1 MAAPVGRDT
10 LPEHWAYGVCEDGR
24 VFFINDETRATTWL
38 HPSSGEPVN
47 SGHMIRSDL
56 PRGWEEGFTDQG
68 ASFYINHNQRTTA
81 FRHPVSGQISPE
93 NMDFILQ
100 EQPQDA
106 RIMSKPAGEQLS
118 STTVSEASTT
128 ITSSNVDTTSAS
140 KGSRSSGKVHSFG
153 KREQAI
159 KRNPNVPVVVRGW
172 LYKQDSSGMRLW
184 KRKWFVL
191 ADFCLFYYKDSREEL
206 VLGSIPLPS
215 YVISPV
221 GPEDHISRKY
231 AFKAE
236 HTGMR
241 TYYFSAD
248 TQEDMNTWLRAMNQA
263 ALMQNHSDAFIR
275 PSDKLEKLSILPRQA
290 VPQTNHVN
298 HHKTKASESD
308 TTQPIIHEVL
318 LEPIYREAEERC
330 SFHKD
335 SPVTPVLEN
344 PIGSTGLEMD
354 THTSLPLNLT
364 PTAIF
369 QQDPVSAS
377 APVSRVPSRAPSRAA
392 STLPSSICTRNGLVQ
407 TPSPI
412 LEPNGI
418 AAGTYQRAPSVPPAD
433 THQQVQRRST
443 LEQVEQWVKV
453 QKAEQKGPP
462 SRENTLPRRT
472 PPTQHRFTS
481 VDAYQTLPK
490 TPRQSPTPARL
501 GEYKY
506 AQDRLSHFRLTP
518 EQGVPGSNT
527 VWQLYE
533 WQQRHQFRHGSPT
546 APLYTP
552 APDYPFGPRP
562 PSTVPPSSSLPRPS
576 GPPRC
581 VSVPPSSEDI
591 PPPGP
596 PPGTSRTLSPT
607 RRPHTPA
614 ERVTVRPVGD
624 RSVLDIP
631 FTVSPRRTKSQ
642 LFKASTIE
650 RRSMTP
656 SGYITHTVSA
666 PSLHGKTPEELT
678 LLLIQLRRHQATM
691 ASARQHT
698 LTQLQQ
704 LNGPTEPFHHNH
716 LLATT
721 TTSSSPLLS
730 SGPSPVSQLGHV
742 GLAAILG
749 PCNTKTDDTYMQ
761 LKKDLEYLDLKI
773 RALEPLILAV
783 HSLLLHCT
791 AGPLRPLMN
800 VAGSQ
805 TLKES
810 GKPVKV
816 AESDVDVKLSRLCEQ
831 DKILKD
837 LEARIS
843 SLKDDKDKLESVL
856 DVSHQQME
864 QFQEQPAHAHKI
876 AYQQRLLQEDLVT
889 IRAQIS
895 RLSTEMA
902 QAWEE
907 YSRLERS
914 VEQLRTVLQTHM
926 NHSAIPQQEK
936 AEMKRELWRI
946 EDVMAGL
953 SASKA
958 NYKIT
963 IDSVQNPERKL
974 VPSVSD
980 PAVPSHCTEVQ
991 PPPRSSIPR
1000 ILSHTLPH
1008 STVPKWSQA
1017 EDSAPPRPPLPRL
1030 YDYEETPPV
1039 VPPLPKE
1046 ASVIRHTSV
1055 RGLKRQSDERKRD
1068 RESGQYVING
1078 DSKAD
1083 LRSYLSEPELPGMSH
1098 QNTGSDVD
1106 YQYFPGKGLSAS
1118 SSLNQSNNISSYV
1131 TLRRGPGRAA
1141 ARERP
1146 KSALERLSSP
1156 TEASQLPSSQ
1166 PRGRMTAEEQLER
1179 MKRHQRSLVRERKRN
1194 LSQGDRSC
1202 TGLSTVTT
1210 QHSSSRMTSTSSD
1223 APATRFALDNK
1234 EFPASEPPLGCVLPN
1249 LVFDWREERLGAE
1262 GQSDE
1267 GWNQVR
1273 ERGRIQSDEWVTLT
1287 ATHVREV
1294 DVEPLDYDLDIS
1306 RECKSVYRNMQL
1318 SKPQKVPIPERYI
1331 ESDPDEPVSPEEL
1344 VERSRRAERIKNL
1357 LARSSVQNMQ
1367 PSAPLDFSELDSALK
1382 QQERIMTVSHT
1393 LASEA
1398 SRKSKLVAGPEWL
1411 ESR

>member
-1 MAAPVGRDT
+1 MAAPLGRDT
-10 LPEHWAYGVCEDGR
+10 LPEHWSYGVCRDGR
-24 VFFINDETRATTWL
+24 VFFINDETRTTTWL
-38 HPSSGEPVN
+38 HPRSGEPVN

-56 PRGWEEGFTDQG
+56 PRGWEEGFTDEG
-68 ASFYINHNQRTTA
+68 ASFFINHNQRTTT
-81 FRHPVSGQISPE
+81 FRHPVTGQISPE
-93 NMDFILQ
+93 NLDFILQ
-100 EQPQDA
+100 EQPQGA
-106 RIMSKPAGEQLS
+106 RMMSKQAGEQLS
-118 STTVSEASTT
+118 STTVSEASTAIT
-128 ITSSNVDTTSAS
+128 TSSTVDTTSAS

-191 ADFCLFYYKDSREEL
+191 ADFCLFYYKDSREES

-231 AFKAE
+231 AFKASHTGMRSYIYKQSSVIGSQAE

-263 ALMQNHSDAFIR
+263 TLMQNHTDTLIR
-275 PSDKLEKLSILPRQA
+275 PSDKLEKLNILQQHA

-298 HHKTKASESD
+298 HKSKIPDSE
-308 TTQPIIHEVL
+308 TTRPIVHEVL
-318 LEPIYREAEERC
+318 LEPIHRDADERC
-330 SFHKD
+330 SFHKE
-335 SPVTPVLEN
+335 SPISTMLEH
-344 PIGSTGLEMD
+344 PIGSTALEMD
-354 THTSLPLNLT
+354 THMSLPSNPAPSALS
-364 PTAIF
+364 
-369 QQDPVSAS
+369 QSDHVSAS

-392 STLPSSICTRNGLVQ
+392 STLPSSVCTRNGLVS

-418 AAGTYQRAPSVPPAD
+418 AAGTYQRAPAPPPAD
-433 THQQVQRRST
+433 THKQVQRRSA
-443 LEQVEQWVKV
+443 LEQVEQWVQV
-453 QKAEQKGPP
+453 QKAEHKG
-462 SRENTLPRRT
+462 ENTLPRRT
-472 PPTQHRFTS
+472 PPTQHKFTS
-481 VDAYQTLPK
+481 TDAYQTLPR
-490 TPRQSPTPARL
+490 TPRQSPPPGRL
-501 GEYKY
+501 SEYKY

-518 EQGVPGSNT
+518 EQGGAGSNT

-552 APDYPFGPRP
+552 APEYPFGPRP
-562 PSTVPPSSSLPRPS
+562 PSTVPPSSAAPRS
-576 GPPRC
+576 EAPRC
-581 VSVPPSSEDI
+581 VSVPPSSADI

-624 RSVLDIP
+624 RSVMDLP
-631 FTVSPRRTKSQ
+631 FSVSPRRTKSQ
-642 LFKASTIE
+642 LLKAATIE
-650 RRSMTP
+650 RRSMPP

-678 LLLIQLRRHQATM
+678 LFLIQLRRHQAKM

-698 LTQLQQ
+698 LAQLQR
-704 LNGPTEPFHHNH
+704 LNGPKEPYHHNH
-716 LLATT
+716 LLTT
-721 TTSSSPLLS
+721 TDTSNSSLLS
-730 SGPSPVSQLGHV
+730 SVPSPVSHLGHV
-742 GLAAILG
+742 GLSTPLG
-749 PCNTKTDDTYMQ
+749 SFNTQADDTYMQ
-761 LKKDLEYLDLKI
+761 LKKDLEYLDLK
-773 RALEPLILAV
+773 
-783 HSLLLHCT
+783 
-791 AGPLRPLMN
+791 

-805 TLKES
+805 TLKDS

-843 SLKDDKDKLESVL
+843 SLKEDKDKLESVL
-856 DVSHQQME
+856 DLSHQQME
-864 QFQEQPAHAHKI
+864 QYQEQPAHANKI

-902 QAWEE
+902 HAWDE

-914 VEQLRTVLQTHM
+914 VEQLRTALQAHM
-926 NHSAIPQQEK
+926 NHGATPQK
-936 AEMKRELWRI
+936 GEMKRELWRI

-980 PAVPSHCTEVQ
+980 PAVPSHSPEVQ
-991 PPPRSSIPR
+991 PPPRSSIPS
-1000 ILSHTLPH
+1000 ILSNTLPH
-1008 STVPKWSQA
+1008 STVPKWA
-1017 EDSAPPRPPLPRL
+1017 EDTAPPRPPLPRL

-1068 RESGQYVING
+1068 RESGQYVVNG
-1078 DSKAD
+1078 DCKTD
-1083 LRSYLSEPELPGMSH
+1083 LRSYLSEPELPGISH
-1098 QNTGSDVD
+1098 HSAVE
-1106 YQYFPGKGLSAS
+1106 YQYFQSKGLLGS
-1118 SSLNQSNNISSYV
+1118 SSRQNQSTSISSYV
-1131 TLRRGPGRAA
+1131 TLRRGPGSSAPRP
-1141 ARERP
+1141 ERP
-1146 KSALERLSSP
+1146 KSAFERLSSP
-1156 TEASQLPSSQ
+1156 TEAPQLPSSQ

-1179 MKRHQRSLVRERKRN
+1179 MKRHQKALVRERKRN
-1194 LSQGDRSC
+1194 LSQGERSS
-1202 TGLSTVTT
+1202 TGHSTSTVTT
-1210 QHSSSRMTSTSSD
+1210 QRSSSSSRLPSNTSDPPTS
-1223 APATRFALDNK
+1223 
-1234 EFPASEPPLGCVLPN
+1234 
-1249 LVFDWREERLGAE
+1249 VFDWQEERPGAE

-1267 GWNQVR
+1267 GRSQVK
-1273 ERGRIQSDEWVTLT
+1273 ERGRIQSDEWVTVT
-1287 ATHVREV
+1287 ATRIQEV
-1294 DVEPLDYDLDIS
+1294 DVEPFDYDLDIS
-1306 RECKSVYRNMQL
+1306 REL
-1318 SKPQKVPIPERYI
+1318 SKPQKVPIPERYV
-1331 ESDPDEPVSPEEL
+1331 ESDSEEPLSPEEL
-1344 VERSRRAERIKNL
+1344 EERSRRAERIKNL
-1357 LARSSVQNMQ
+1357 LAKSSVQNIQ
-1367 PSAPLDFSELDSALK
+1367 PSAPLDFSELDSALQ
-1382 QQERIMTVSHT
+1382 QQERIMNVSQA

-1398 SRKSKLVAGPEWL
+1398 SRKSKLVAGTESL
-1411 ESR
+1411 ESC

>member
-1 MAAPVGRDT
+1 M
-10 LPEHWAYGVCEDGR
+10 
-24 VFFINDETRATTWL
+24 
-38 HPSSGEPVN
+38 
-47 SGHMIRSDL
+47 
-56 PRGWEEGFTDQG
+56 
-68 ASFYINHNQRTTA
+68 
-81 FRHPVSGQISPE
+81 
-93 NMDFILQ
+93 
-100 EQPQDA
+100 
-106 RIMSKPAGEQLS
+106 MSKPAGEQLS
-118 STTVSEASTT
+118 STTISEASTA
-128 ITSSNVDTTSAS
+128 ITSSTVDTTSAS

-191 ADFCLFYYKDSREEL
+191 ADFCLFYYKDSREES

-221 GPEDHISRKY
+221 GLEDHISRKY
-231 AFKAE
+231 AFKASHTGMRSYIYKQSSVIGSQAE

-263 ALMQNHSDAFIR
+263 ALMQNHADALIR
-275 PSDKLEKLSILPRQA
+275 PSDKLEKLSMLQQQA
-290 VPQTNHVN
+290 VPQTNNVN
-298 HHKTKASESD
+298 HHRTKTSD
-308 TTQPIIHEVL
+308 SDATRPIIHEVL
-318 LEPIYREAEERC
+318 LEPIRREAEERC

-335 SPVTPVLEN
+335 SPAITMLEH
-344 PIGSTGLEMD
+344 PIGGGGLEMD
-354 THTSLPLNLT
+354 THTSLPSNPT
-364 PTAIF
+364 PSALP
-369 QQDPVSAS
+369 QSEHVSAS

-392 STLPSSICTRNGLVQ
+392 STLPSSVCTRNGLVS

-418 AAGTYQRAPSVPPAD
+418 AAGTYQRAPAD
-433 THQQVQRRST
+433 THKQVQRRSA
-443 LEQVEQWVKV
+443 LDQVEQWVQV
-453 QKAEQKGPP
+453 QKAEYKGPP

-472 PPTQHRFTS
+472 PPTQHKFTS

-490 TPRQSPTPARL
+490 TPRQSPPPGRI

-518 EQGVPGSNT
+518 EQGGPGSNT

-552 APDYPFGPRP
+552 APEYPFGPRP
-562 PSTVPPSSSLPRPS
+562 PSTVPPSSSAPRS
-576 GPPRC
+576 EGPPRC
-581 VSVPPSSEDI
+581 VSVPPSSADI

-596 PPGTSRTLSPT
+596 PPGSSRTLSPT

-624 RSVLDIP
+624 RSVVDIP

-642 LFKASTIE
+642 LFKAATIE
-650 RRSMTP
+650 RRSMPP

-666 PSLHGKTPEELT
+666 PSLHGKT
-678 LLLIQLRRHQATM
+678 A
-691 ASARQHT
+691 
-698 LTQLQQ
+698 
-704 LNGPTEPFHHNH
+704 
-716 LLATT
+716 
-721 TTSSSPLLS
+721 
-730 SGPSPVSQLGHV
+730 
-742 GLAAILG
+742 
-749 PCNTKTDDTYMQ
+749 DDTYMQ
-761 LKKDLEYLDLKI
+761 LKKDLEYLDLK
-773 RALEPLILAV
+773 
-783 HSLLLHCT
+783 
-791 AGPLRPLMN
+791 

-843 SLKDDKDKLESVL
+843 SLKEDKDKLESVL

-876 AYQQRLLQEDLVT
+876 AYQQRLLQEDLVA

-907 YSRLERS
+907 YSKLERS
-914 VEQLRTVLQTHM
+914 VEQLRMALHTHM
-926 NHSAIPQQEK
+926 SHSSTPLQEK
-936 AEMKRELWRI
+936 SEMKRELWRI

-953 SASKA
+953 SSSKA

-980 PAVPSHCTEVQ
+980 PAVPSHSTEVQ
-991 PPPRSSIPR
+991 PPPRSSIPT

-1008 STVPKWSQA
+1008 SSVPKWA

-1068 RESGQYVING
+1068 RESGQYVVNG
-1078 DSKAD
+1078 DCKAD

-1098 QNTGSDVD
+1098 HNTGSEVD
-1106 YQYFPGKGLSAS
+1106 YQYFPGKGTS
-1118 SSLNQSNNISSYV
+1118 SHLNQSTSISSYV
-1131 TLRRGPGRAA
+1131 TLRRGPGSSAS
-1141 ARERP
+1141 RERP

-1156 TEASQLPSSQ
+1156 TEALQLPSSQ
-1166 PRGRMTAEEQLER
+1166 ARGRMTAEEQLER
-1179 MKRHQRSLVRERKRN
+1179 MKRHQKALVRERKRN
-1194 LSQGDRSC
+1194 LSQGERSC
-1202 TGLSTVTT
+1202 TGLSTSTVTS
-1210 QHSSSRMTSTSSD
+1210 QRSSSSSRLPSSTSD
-1223 APATRFALDNK
+1223 P
-1234 EFPASEPPLGCVLPN
+1234 PAS
-1249 LVFDWREERLGAE
+1249 VFDWQEERLGAE

-1267 GWNQVR
+1267 GRSQVK
-1273 ERGRIQSDEWVTLT
+1273 ERGRIHSDEWVKVT
-1287 ATHVREV
+1287 ATAAHIREV

-1306 RECKSVYRNMQL
+1306 REL
-1318 SKPQKVPIPERYI
+1318 SKPRKVPIPERYV
-1331 ESDPDEPVSPEEL
+1331 ESDPDEPASPEEL
-1344 VERSRRAERIKNL
+1344 KERSRRAERIKNL
-1357 LARSSVQNMQ
+1357 LAKSSVQNIQ
-1367 PSAPLDFSELDSALK
+1367 PSAPLDFSELDSALQ
-1382 QQERIMTVSHT
+1382 QQERIMNVSQT
-1393 LASEA
+1393 LAAEA
-1398 SRKSKLVAGPEWL
+1398 SRKSKLVAAKAAAEH
-1411 ESR
+1411 

>member
-1 MAAPVGRDT
+1 MAAPLGRDT
-10 LPEHWAYGVCEDGR
+10 LPEHWSYGVCGDGR
-24 VFFINDETRATTWL
+24 VFFISDELQTTTWL
-38 HPSSGEPVN
+38 HPRSGEPVN

-56 PRGWEEGFTDQG
+56 PRGWEEGFTDEG
-68 ASFYINHNQRTTA
+68 GSYFINHNQRTTA

-100 EQPQDA
+100 EQPQGA
-106 RIMSKPAGEQLS
+106 SMMSKSVAEQLS
-118 STTVSEASTT
+118 STTVSEASTAV
-128 ITSSNVDTTSAS
+128 TSSTVDTTAAS
-140 KGSRSSGKVHSFG
+140 KGSRKVHSFG

-191 ADFCLFYYKDSREEL
+191 ADFCLFYYKDSREEA

-231 AFKAE
+231 AFKASHTGMRSYIYKQSSVIGSQAE

-263 ALMQNHSDAFIR
+263 TLMQNHGNTLIR
-275 PSDKLEKLSILPRQA
+275 PSDRFETFHMLQQQA

-298 HHKTKASESD
+298 HHKTPDSEFMR
-308 TTQPIIHEVL
+308 PIVHEVL
-318 LEPIYREAEERC
+318 LEPIHRDLDDRC

-335 SPVTPVLEN
+335 SPDTPMLEH
-344 PIGSTGLEMD
+344 PIGSTALEMD
-354 THTSLPLNLT
+354 THMSLPSNPAPSALPQL
-364 PTAIF
+364 
-369 QQDPVSAS
+369 DHMSAS

-392 STLPSSICTRNGLVQ
+392 STLPSSVCTRNGLVS

-418 AAGTYQRAPSVPPAD
+418 AAGTYQRAPAPQPAAD
-433 THQQVQRRST
+433 TQKQVHRRST

-453 QKAEQKGPP
+453 QKAEHKGPP

-472 PPTQHRFTS
+472 PPTQHKFTTI
-481 VDAYQTLPK
+481 DAYQTLPK
-490 TPRQSPTPARL
+490 TPRQSPTPARF

-518 EQGVPGSNT
+518 DPGPNT

-562 PSTVPPSSSLPRPS
+562 PSTVPATSLAARS
-576 GPPRC
+576 EGAPRC
-581 VSVPPSSEDI
+581 VSVPPSSADI

-596 PPGTSRTLSPT
+596 PPGSSRTLSPT
-607 RRPHTPA
+607 KRPHTPA

-624 RSVLDIP
+624 RSVVDIP
-631 FTVSPRRTKSQ
+631 FAVSPRRTKSQ
-642 LFKASTIE
+642 MLKS
-650 RRSMTP
+650 
-656 SGYITHTVSA
+656 
-666 PSLHGKTPEELT
+666 
-678 LLLIQLRRHQATM
+678 
-691 ASARQHT
+691 
-698 LTQLQQ
+698 
-704 LNGPTEPFHHNH
+704 
-716 LLATT
+716 
-721 TTSSSPLLS
+721 
-730 SGPSPVSQLGHV
+730 
-742 GLAAILG
+742 
-749 PCNTKTDDTYMQ
+749 DDTYML

-843 SLKDDKDKLESVL
+843 SLKEDKDKLESVL

-864 QFQEQPAHAHKI
+864 QYQEQPAHAHKI
-876 AYQQRLLQEDLVT
+876 AYQQRLLQEDLVS

-902 QAWEE
+902 LAWED

-914 VEQLRTVLQTHM
+914 VEQLRTALQAHM
-926 NHSAIPQQEK
+926 NHGATPQQEK

-946 EDVMAGL
+946 EDVMGGL
-953 SASKA
+953 SSSKA

-980 PAVPSHCTEVQ
+980 PAVPSLSMEVQ
-991 PPPRSSIPR
+991 PPPRSSIPSIR
-1000 ILSHTLPH
+1000 SHTLPH
-1008 STVPKWSQA
+1008 STVPKWA
-1017 EDSAPPRPPLPRL
+1017 EDAAPPRPPLPRL

-1068 RESGQYVING
+1068 RESGQYVVNG
-1078 DSKAD
+1078 DCKTD
-1083 LRSYLSEPELPGMSH
+1083 LRSYVSEPELPGLSH
-1098 QNTGSDVD
+1098 HSTGSDVD
-1106 YQYFPGKGLSAS
+1106 YQYFQGQGLSGPS
-1118 SSLNQSNNISSYV
+1118 SRLNQSNSIASYV
-1131 TLRRGPGRAA
+1131 TLRRGPGSSAP
-1141 ARERP
+1141 RERP

-1156 TEASQLPSSQ
+1156 TEALPLPSSQ

-1179 MKRHQRSLVRERKRN
+1179 MKRHQKALVRERKRN
-1194 LSQGDRSC
+1194 LSQGERSC
-1202 TGLSTVTT
+1202 TGLPASTVTT
-1210 QHSSSRMTSTSSD
+1210 QRSSSSSRLPSST
-1223 APATRFALDNK
+1223 
-1234 EFPASEPPLGCVLPN
+1234 SEPPAS
-1249 LVFDWREERLGAE
+1249 VFDWEEERLAAE

-1267 GWNQVR
+1267 GWSQMR
-1273 ERGRIQSDEWVTLT
+1273 ERGRIQSDEWVTVT
-1287 ATHVREV
+1287 TTTTHIREA

-1306 RECKSVYRNMQL
+1306 REL
-1318 SKPQKVPIPERYI
+1318 SKPRKVPIPERYV
-1331 ESDPDEPVSPEEL
+1331 ESDPDEPLSPEEL
-1344 VERSRRAERIKNL
+1344 EERSRRAERIKNL
-1357 LARSSVQNMQ
+1357 LAKSSFQNIQ
-1367 PSAPLDFSELDSALK
+1367 PSASLDFGELDSALQ
-1382 QQERIMTVSHT
+1382 QQERIMNVSHA

-1398 SRKSKLVAGPEWL
+1398 SRKSKLVAGTEWL

>member
-1 MAAPVGRDT
+1 MAAPLGRDT
-10 LPEHWAYGVCEDGR
+10 LPEHWSYGVCGDGR
-24 VFFINDETRATTWL
+24 VFFINDETRTTTWL
-38 HPSSGEPVN
+38 HPRSGEPVN

-56 PRGWEEGFTDQG
+56 PGGWEEGFTDEG
-68 ASFYINHNQRTTA
+68 ASYFINHNQRTTA
-81 FRHPVSGQISPE
+81 FRHPVTGQISPE
-93 NMDFILQ
+93 NVDFILQ
-100 EQPQDA
+100 EQPQGA
-106 RIMSKPAGEQLS
+106 RMMSKPAGEQLS
-118 STTVSEASTT
+118 STTISEASTA
-128 ITSSNVDTTSAS
+128 ITSSTVDTTSAS

-191 ADFCLFYYKDSREEL
+191 ADFCLFYYKDSREES

-221 GPEDHISRKY
+221 GLEDHISRKY
-231 AFKAE
+231 AFKASHTGMRSYIYKQSSVIGSQAE

-263 ALMQNHSDAFIR
+263 ALMQNHADALIR
-275 PSDKLEKLSILPRQA
+275 PSDKLEKLSMLQQQA
-290 VPQTNHVN
+290 VPQTNNVN
-298 HHKTKASESD
+298 HHRTKTSD
-308 TTQPIIHEVL
+308 SDATRPIIHEVL
-318 LEPIYREAEERC
+318 LEPIRREAEERC

-335 SPVTPVLEN
+335 SPAITMLEH
-344 PIGSTGLEMD
+344 PIGGGGLEMD
-354 THTSLPLNLT
+354 THTSLPSNPT
-364 PTAIF
+364 PSALP
-369 QQDPVSAS
+369 QSEHVSAS

-392 STLPSSICTRNGLVQ
+392 STLPSSVCTRNGLVS

-418 AAGTYQRAPSVPPAD
+418 AAGTYQRAPAD
-433 THQQVQRRST
+433 THKQVQRRSA
-443 LEQVEQWVKV
+443 LDQVEQWVQV
-453 QKAEQKGPP
+453 QKAEYKGPP

-472 PPTQHRFTS
+472 PPTQHKFTS

-490 TPRQSPTPARL
+490 TPRQSPPPGRI

-518 EQGVPGSNT
+518 EQGGPGSNT

-552 APDYPFGPRP
+552 APEYPFGPRP
-562 PSTVPPSSSLPRPS
+562 PSTVPPSSSAPRS
-576 GPPRC
+576 EGPPRC
-581 VSVPPSSEDI
+581 VSVPPSSADI

-596 PPGTSRTLSPT
+596 PPGSSRTLSPT

-624 RSVLDIP
+624 RSVVDIP

-642 LFKASTIE
+642 LFKA
-650 RRSMTP
+650 
-656 SGYITHTVSA
+656 
-666 PSLHGKTPEELT
+666 
-678 LLLIQLRRHQATM
+678 
-691 ASARQHT
+691 
-698 LTQLQQ
+698 
-704 LNGPTEPFHHNH
+704 
-716 LLATT
+716 
-721 TTSSSPLLS
+721 
-730 SGPSPVSQLGHV
+730 
-742 GLAAILG
+742 
-749 PCNTKTDDTYMQ
+749 DDTYMQ
-761 LKKDLEYLDLKI
+761 LKKDLEYLDLK
-773 RALEPLILAV
+773 
-783 HSLLLHCT
+783 
-791 AGPLRPLMN
+791 

-843 SLKDDKDKLESVL
+843 SLKEDKDKLESVL

-876 AYQQRLLQEDLVT
+876 AYQQRLLQEDLVA

-907 YSRLERS
+907 YSKLERS
-914 VEQLRTVLQTHM
+914 VEQLRMALHTHM
-926 NHSAIPQQEK
+926 SHSSTPLQEK
-936 AEMKRELWRI
+936 SEMKRELWRI

-953 SASKA
+953 SSSKA

-980 PAVPSHCTEVQ
+980 PAVPSHSTEVQ
-991 PPPRSSIPR
+991 PPPRSSIPT

-1008 STVPKWSQA
+1008 SSVPKWA

-1068 RESGQYVING
+1068 RESGQYVVNG
-1078 DSKAD
+1078 DCKAD

-1098 QNTGSDVD
+1098 HNTGSEVD
-1106 YQYFPGKGLSAS
+1106 YQYFPGKGTS
-1118 SSLNQSNNISSYV
+1118 SHLNQSTSISSYV
-1131 TLRRGPGRAA
+1131 TLRRGPGSSAS
-1141 ARERP
+1141 RERP

-1156 TEASQLPSSQ
+1156 TEALQLPSSQ
-1166 PRGRMTAEEQLER
+1166 ARGRMTAEEQLER
-1179 MKRHQRSLVRERKRN
+1179 MKRHQKALVRERKRN
-1194 LSQGDRSC
+1194 LSQGERSC
-1202 TGLSTVTT
+1202 TGLSTSTVTS
-1210 QHSSSRMTSTSSD
+1210 QRSSSSSRLPSSTSD
-1223 APATRFALDNK
+1223 P
-1234 EFPASEPPLGCVLPN
+1234 PAS
-1249 LVFDWREERLGAE
+1249 VFDWQEERLGAE

-1267 GWNQVR
+1267 GRSQVK
-1273 ERGRIQSDEWVTLT
+1273 ERGRIHSDEWVKVT
-1287 ATHVREV
+1287 ATAAHIREV

-1306 RECKSVYRNMQL
+1306 REL
-1318 SKPQKVPIPERYI
+1318 SKPRKVPIPERYV
-1331 ESDPDEPVSPEEL
+1331 ESDPDEPASPEEL
-1344 VERSRRAERIKNL
+1344 KERSRRAERIKNL
-1357 LARSSVQNMQ
+1357 LAKSSVQNIQ
-1367 PSAPLDFSELDSALK
+1367 PSAPLDFSELDSALQ
-1382 QQERIMTVSHT
+1382 QQERIMNVSQT
-1393 LASEA
+1393 LAAEA
-1398 SRKSKLVAGPEWL
+1398 SRKSKLVAAKAAAEH
-1411 ESR
+1411 

>member
-1 MAAPVGRDT
+1 MAAPLGRDT
-10 LPEHWAYGVCEDGR
+10 LPEHWSYGVCRDGR
-24 VFFINDETRATTWL
+24 VFFINDEVRTTTWL
-38 HPSSGEPVN
+38 HPRTGEPVN

-56 PRGWEEGFTDQG
+56 PRGWEEGFTDEG
-68 ASFYINHNQRTTA
+68 ASFFINHSQRTTA
-81 FRHPVSGQISPE
+81 FRHPVTGQISPE

-100 EQPQDA
+100 EQPQGA
-106 RIMSKPAGEQLS
+106 SMMSKPMGEQLS
-118 STTVSEASTT
+118 STTVSEASTA
-128 ITSSNVDTTSAS
+128 ITSSTVDTTSAS

-231 AFKAE
+231 AFKASHTGMRSYIYKQSSVIGSQAE

-248 TQEDMNTWLRAMNQA
+248 TQEDMNTWLMAMNQA
-263 ALMQNHSDAFIR
+263 TLMQNHSNTLIR
-275 PSDKLEKLSILPRQA
+275 PSDKFKTFNTSQPQA
-290 VPQTNHVN
+290 APQTNHVN
-298 HHKTKASESD
+298 NHKSADSEGVR
-308 TTQPIIHEVL
+308 PIIHEVL
-318 LEPIYREAEERC
+318 LEPIHRDADERC

-335 SPVTPVLEN
+335 SPATTMSEQPV
-344 PIGSTGLEMD
+344 GSTALEMD
-354 THTSLPLNLT
+354 THMSLPSNPASSALPLL
-364 PTAIF
+364 
-369 QQDPVSAS
+369 DHMSAS

-392 STLPSSICTRNGLVQ
+392 STLPSSVCTRNGLVS

-418 AAGTYQRAPSVPPAD
+418 AAGTYQRAPAPPPAD
-433 THQQVQRRST
+433 THKLVRRRSA

-453 QKAEQKGPP
+453 QKADNKGPP

-472 PPTQHRFTS
+472 PPTQHKFTS
-481 VDAYQTLPK
+481 IDAYQTLPK

-506 AQDRLSHFRLTP
+506 AQDRLSHFRLAP
-518 EQGVPGSNT
+518 DSGPNT

-533 WQQRHQFRHGSPT
+533 WQQRHQYRHGSPT

-562 PSTVPPSSSLPRPS
+562 PSTVPLSSSAPRS
-576 GPPRC
+576 EGPPRC
-581 VSVPPSSEDI
+581 VSVPPSAADI

-596 PPGTSRTLSPT
+596 PPGSSRTLSPS

-614 ERVTVRPVGD
+614 ERVTVKPVGD
-624 RSVLDIP
+624 RSVVDIP
-631 FTVSPRRTKSQ
+631 FAVSPRRTKSQ
-642 LFKASTIE
+642 MLKGATIE
-650 RRSMTP
+650 RRSMPP

-666 PSLHGKTPEELT
+666 PSLHGKT
-678 LLLIQLRRHQATM
+678 A
-691 ASARQHT
+691 
-698 LTQLQQ
+698 
-704 LNGPTEPFHHNH
+704 
-716 LLATT
+716 
-721 TTSSSPLLS
+721 
-730 SGPSPVSQLGHV
+730 
-742 GLAAILG
+742 
-749 PCNTKTDDTYMQ
+749 DDTYLQ
-761 LKKDLEYLDLKI
+761 LKKDLEYLDLK
-773 RALEPLILAV
+773 
-783 HSLLLHCT
+783 
-791 AGPLRPLMN
+791 

-805 TLKES
+805 TLRES

-843 SLKDDKDKLESVL
+843 SLKEDKDKLESVL
-856 DVSHQQME
+856 DVSHRQME
-864 QFQEQPAHAHKI
+864 QYLEQPVHAHKI
-876 AYQQRLLQEDLVT
+876 AYQQRLLQEDLVS

-902 QAWEE
+902 HAWEE
-907 YSRLERS
+907 YIRLERS
-914 VEQLRTVLQTHM
+914 MEQLRMALQAHM
-926 NHSAIPQQEK
+926 NHSATPQQEK
-936 AEMKRELWRI
+936 TEMKRELWRI
-946 EDVMAGL
+946 EDVMGGL

-980 PAVPSHCTEVQ
+980 PAVPSQSIEVQ
-991 PPPRSSIPR
+991 PPPRSSIPS

-1008 STVPKWSQA
+1008 STVPKWA
-1017 EDSAPPRPPLPRL
+1017 EDTAPPRPPLPRL

-1068 RESGQYVING
+1068 REGGQYVVNG
-1078 DSKAD
+1078 DCKTD
-1083 LRSYLSEPELPGMSH
+1083 LRSYLSEPELPGLSQH
-1098 QNTGSDVD
+1098 STGSDVE
-1106 YQYFPGKGLSAS
+1106 YQYFQSKGLPGPS
-1118 SSLNQSNNISSYV
+1118 SRLNQSNSISIASYV
-1131 TLRRGPGRAA
+1131 TLRRGPGSSA

-1156 TEASQLPSSQ
+1156 TEALQLPSSQ

-1179 MKRHQRSLVRERKRN
+1179 MKRHQKALVRERKRN
-1194 LSQGDRSC
+1194 LSQGERSGA
-1202 TGLSTVTT
+1202 GLSTSTVPT
-1210 QHSSSRMTSTSSD
+1210 QRSSSSSRLPSSTSD
-1223 APATRFALDNK
+1223 
-1234 EFPASEPPLGCVLPN
+1234 PPVS
-1249 LVFDWREERLGAE
+1249 VFDCREERLAAE

-1267 GWNQVR
+1267 GWNQAK
-1273 ERGRIQSDEWVTLT
+1273 ERGRSQSGEWVTAT
-1287 ATHVREV
+1287 ATRIQEV

-1306 RECKSVYRNMQL
+1306 REL
-1318 SKPQKVPIPERYI
+1318 SKPRKVLIPERYV
-1331 ESDPDEPVSPEEL
+1331 ESDPDEPPSPEEL
-1344 VERSRRAERIKNL
+1344 EERSRRAERIKNL
-1357 LARSSVQNMQ
+1357 LAKSSYQNIQ
-1367 PSAPLDFSELDSALK
+1367 PSAPLDFGELDSALQ
-1382 QQERIMTVSHT
+1382 QQERIMNVSHA

-1398 SRKSKLVAGPEWL
+1398 SRKSKLVAAKASAEH
-1411 ESR
+1411 

>member
-1 MAAPVGRDT
+1 MAAPLGRDA
-10 LPEHWAYGVCEDGR
+10 LPEHWSYGVCRDGR
-24 VFFINDETRATTWL
+24 VFFINDEAQTTTWL
-38 HPSSGEPVN
+38 HPRSGEPVN

-56 PRGWEEGFTDQG
+56 PPGWEEGFTDEG
-68 ASFYINHNQRTTA
+68 ASYFINHNQSTTA
-81 FRHPVSGQISPE
+81 FRHPVSGQISAE

-100 EQPQDA
+100 EQPQGA
-106 RIMSKPAGEQLS
+106 SMMSKPAGEQLS
-118 STTVSEASTT
+118 STTISEASTAV
-128 ITSSNVDTTSAS
+128 TSSTVDTTS
-140 KGSRSSGKVHSFG
+140 KGSRSGGKVHNFG

-191 ADFCLFYYKDSREEL
+191 ADFCLFYYKDSREES

-215 YVISPV
+215 YIISPV

-231 AFKAE
+231 AFKASHTGMRSYIYKQSSVIGSQAE

-263 ALMQNHSDAFIR
+263 TLMQNQTNTLIR
-275 PSDKLEKLSILPRQA
+275 PFDKFETFNLLQQQA
-290 VPQTNHVN
+290 VPQMNHVN
-298 HHKTKASESD
+298 HHRSPDSD
-308 TTQPIIHEVL
+308 PMRPIVHEVL
-318 LEPIYREAEERC
+318 LEPIHRDADERC
-330 SFHKD
+330 SCHKD
-335 SPVTPVLEN
+335 SPATTVLEH
-344 PIGSTGLEMD
+344 PTGSTALEMD
-354 THTSLPLNLT
+354 THTSLPSNPAPSALPQFDN
-364 PTAIF
+364 
-369 QQDPVSAS
+369 VSAS
-377 APVSRVPSRAPSRAA
+377 APVSRAPSRSA
-392 STLPSSICTRNGLVQ
+392 STLPSSVCTRNGLVS

-418 AAGTYQRAPSVPPAD
+418 AAGTYQRAPVETPPAD
-433 THQQVQRRST
+433 THKQVHRRST

-453 QKAEQKGPP
+453 QKAEHKGPP

-472 PPTQHRFTS
+472 PPTQHKFTS
-481 VDAYQTLPK
+481 MDAYQTLPK

-518 EQGVPGSNT
+518 DPGPST

-562 PSTVPPSSSLPRPS
+562 PSTVPPSSSAPRS
-576 GPPRC
+576 EGAPRC
-581 VSVPPSSEDI
+581 VSVPPSSADI

-596 PPGTSRTLSPT
+596 PPGSSRTLSPT

-614 ERVTVRPVGD
+614 GRVTVRPVGD

-631 FTVSPRRTKSQ
+631 FSVSPRRTKSQ
-642 LFKASTIE
+642 LLKAATIE
-650 RRSMTP
+650 RRSMP
-656 SGYITHTVSA
+656 SSGYITHTVSA
-666 PSLHGKTPEELT
+666 PSLHGKT
-678 LLLIQLRRHQATM
+678 
-691 ASARQHT
+691 S
-698 LTQLQQ
+698 
-704 LNGPTEPFHHNH
+704 
-716 LLATT
+716 
-721 TTSSSPLLS
+721 
-730 SGPSPVSQLGHV
+730 
-742 GLAAILG
+742 
-749 PCNTKTDDTYMQ
+749 DDTYMQ

-843 SLKDDKDKLESVL
+843 SLKEDKDKLESVL
-856 DVSHQQME
+856 NVSHQQME
-864 QFQEQPAHAHKI
+864 QYQEQPAHAHKI
-876 AYQQRLLQEDLVT
+876 AYQQRLLQEDLVS

-902 QAWEE
+902 HAWDD
-907 YSRLERS
+907 YSMLERS
-914 VEQLRTVLQTHM
+914 VEQLRTALQAHM
-926 NHSAIPQQEK
+926 NHSATPQQEK

-946 EDVMAGL
+946 EDVMGGL
-953 SASKA
+953 CASKS

-980 PAVPSHCTEVQ
+980 PAVPSFSTEVQ
-991 PPPRSSIPR
+991 PPPRSSIPSV
-1000 ILSHTLPH
+1000 LSHTLPH
-1008 STVPKWSQA
+1008 RTVPKWA
-1017 EDSAPPRPPLPRL
+1017 EDTAPPRPPLPRL
-1030 YDYEETPPV
+1030 YDYEDTPPV

-1068 RESGQYVING
+1068 RESGQYVANG
-1078 DSKAD
+1078 DCKAD
-1083 LRSYLSEPELPGMSH
+1083 LRSYVSEPELPGLSH
-1098 QNTGSDVD
+1098 QSAASDPD
-1106 YQYFPGKGLSAS
+1106 YQYFQDKGLSS
-1118 SSLNQSNNISSYV
+1118 CSFRLNQSNSIASYV
-1131 TLRRGPGRAA
+1131 TLRRGPGSSA

-1156 TEASQLPSSQ
+1156 TEAPQLPSGQ

-1179 MKRHQRSLVRERKRN
+1179 MKRHQRALVRERKRN
-1194 LSQGDRSC
+1194 LSQGERSC
-1202 TGLSTVTT
+1202 AGLSASSTAGT
-1210 QHSSSRMTSTSSD
+1210 QRSSSSSRLPSSTSD
-1223 APATRFALDNK
+1223 P
-1234 EFPASEPPLGCVLPN
+1234 PAS
-1249 LVFDWREERLGAE
+1249 VFDWQEERLAAE

-1267 GWNQVR
+1267 GWNR
-1273 ERGRIQSDEWVTLT
+1273 GKERGRIQSDEWIVAT
-1287 ATHVREV
+1287 ATRIREV

-1306 RECKSVYRNMQL
+1306 REL
-1318 SKPQKVPIPERYI
+1318 SRPQKVPIPERYV
-1331 ESDPDEPVSPEEL
+1331 ESDPDEPLSPEEL
-1344 VERSRRAERIKNL
+1344 EERSRRAERIKNL
-1357 LARSSVQNMQ
+1357 LAKSSFQNIQ
-1367 PSAPLDFSELDSALK
+1367 PSAPLDFSELDSALQ
-1382 QQERIMTVSHT
+1382 QQERIMNVSHA

-1398 SRKSKLVAGPEWL
+1398 SRKSKLVAAKAAAEH
-1411 ESR
+1411 

>member
-1 MAAPVGRDT
+1 MAAPLGRDT
-10 LPEHWAYGVCEDGR
+10 LPEHWSYGVCTDGR
-24 VFFINDETRATTWL
+24 VFFISDESRNTTWL
-38 HPSSGEPVN
+38 HPRSGEPVN

-56 PRGWEEGFTDQG
+56 PRGWEEGFTDEG
-68 ASFYINHNQRTTA
+68 ASYFINHNQKTTT
-81 FRHPVSGQISPE
+81 FRHPVTGQISPE

-100 EQPQDA
+100 EQPQGA
-106 RIMSKPAGEQLS
+106 SMMSKPEQLS
-118 STTVSEASTT
+118 STTVSEASTA
-128 ITSSNVDTTSAS
+128 ITSSTVDTTTAS
-140 KGSRSSGKVHSFG
+140 KGSRSSGRLHSFG

-159 KRNPNVPVVVRGW
+159 KRNPNIPVVVRGW

-191 ADFCLFYYKDSREEL
+191 ADFCLFYYKDSREES

-215 YVISPV
+215 YVISAV
-221 GPEDHISRKY
+221 GPEDHISRKF
-231 AFKAE
+231 AFKASHTGMRSYIYKQSSVIGSQAE
-236 HTGMR
+236 HSGMR

-263 ALMQNHSDAFIR
+263 TLMENHTHTLIR
-275 PSDKLEKLSILPRQA
+275 PSDKLETFNMLQQQA
-290 VPQTNHVN
+290 VPQSNHIN
-298 HHKTKASESD
+298 HHKTSD
-308 TTQPIIHEVL
+308 CDAMKPIIHEVL
-318 LEPIYREAEERC
+318 LEPIHHDTDERC

-335 SPVTPVLEN
+335 SPATATLEH
-344 PIGSTGLEMD
+344 PIGSTTLEMD
-354 THTSLPLNLT
+354 THTSLPSNPASSALPQL
-364 PTAIF
+364 
-369 QQDPVSAS
+369 DHVSAS

-392 STLPSSICTRNGLVQ
+392 STLPSSICTRNGLMS

-418 AAGTYQRAPSVPPAD
+418 AAGTYQRAPAPPPAD
-433 THQQVQRRST
+433 THKQVHRRSA

-453 QKAEQKGPP
+453 QKTEHKGPS

-472 PPTQHRFTS
+472 PPTQHKFTS

-518 EQGVPGSNT
+518 DPGPNT

-562 PSTVPPSSSLPRPS
+562 QSTVPPSSSLTRS
-576 GPPRC
+576 EGASRC
-581 VSVPPSSEDI
+581 VSVPPSAADI

-596 PPGTSRTLSPT
+596 PPGSSRTLSPT

-624 RSVLDIP
+624 RSVMDVP
-631 FTVSPRRTKSQ
+631 FTMSPRRTKSQ
-642 LFKASTIE
+642 LLKAATIE
-650 RRSMTP
+650 RRSMP
-656 SGYITHTVSA
+656 ASGYITHTVSA
-666 PSLHGKTPEELT
+666 PSLHGKT
-678 LLLIQLRRHQATM
+678 A
-691 ASARQHT
+691 
-698 LTQLQQ
+698 
-704 LNGPTEPFHHNH
+704 
-716 LLATT
+716 
-721 TTSSSPLLS
+721 
-730 SGPSPVSQLGHV
+730 
-742 GLAAILG
+742 
-749 PCNTKTDDTYMQ
+749 DDTYMQ
-761 LKKDLEYLDLKI
+761 LKKDLEYLDLK
-773 RALEPLILAV
+773 
-783 HSLLLHCT
+783 
-791 AGPLRPLMN
+791 

-805 TLKES
+805 TLKDS

-843 SLKDDKDKLESVL
+843 SLKEDKDKLESVL

-864 QFQEQPAHAHKI
+864 QYQEQPAHVHKI

-907 YSRLERS
+907 YIQLERS
-914 VEQLRTVLQTHM
+914 VEQLRTALQAHM
-926 NHSAIPQQEK
+926 NDSATPQQEK

-946 EDVMAGL
+946 EDVMGGL

-974 VPSVSD
+974 VPSVSEL
-980 PAVPSHCTEVQ
+980 AVPCLSTEVQ
-991 PPPRSSIPR
+991 PPPRSSVPS
-1000 ILSHTLPH
+1000 ILSQTLPH
-1008 STVPKWSQA
+1008 SSVPNWA
-1017 EDSAPPRPPLPRL
+1017 EDTAPPRPPLPRL

-1078 DSKAD
+1078 DCKTD
-1083 LRSYLSEPELPGMSH
+1083 LRSYLSEPELPGLSH
-1098 QNTGSDVD
+1098 HSITTDAE
-1106 YQYFPGKGLSAS
+1106 YQYFQSKGPTSR
-1118 SSLNQSNNISSYV
+1118 LNQSNSITSYV
-1131 TLRRGPGRAA
+1131 TLRRGPGSSAPK
-1141 ARERP
+1141 ERP

-1156 TEASQLPSSQ
+1156 TEAPQLPSIQ

-1179 MKRHQRSLVRERKRN
+1179 MKRHQKALVRERKRN
-1194 LSQGDRSC
+1194 LSQGERSC
-1202 TGLSTVTT
+1202 TGLSTSTVST
-1210 QHSSSRMTSTSSD
+1210 QRSSSSSRLPSSTSD
-1223 APATRFALDNK
+1223 APA
-1234 EFPASEPPLGCVLPN
+1234 S
-1249 LVFDWREERLGAE
+1249 VFDWQEERAAAE

-1267 GWNQVR
+1267 GWSHAK
-1273 ERGRIQSDEWVTLT
+1273 ERRRIQSDEWVTVT
-1287 ATHVREV
+1287 ATTTHIREV

-1306 RECKSVYRNMQL
+1306 REL
-1318 SKPQKVPIPERYI
+1318 SKPRKVPIPERYV
-1331 ESDPDEPVSPEEL
+1331 ESDPDEPLSPEEL
-1344 VERSRRAERIKNL
+1344 EERSRRAQRIKNL
-1357 LARSSVQNMQ
+1357 LAKSSFQNIQ
-1367 PSAPLDFSELDSALK
+1367 PSASLDFSELDSALQ
-1382 QQERIMTVSHT
+1382 QQERIMDVSQA

-1398 SRKSKLVAGPEWL
+1398 SRKSKQVAAKAKAAEL
-1411 ESR
+1411 

>member
-10 LPEHWAYGVCEDGR
+10 LPEHWSYGVCRDGR
-24 VFFINDETRATTWL
+24 VFFINDEARTTTWL
-38 HPSSGEPVN
+38 HPRSGEPVN

-56 PRGWEEGFTDQG
+56 PQGWEEGFTDEG
-68 ASFYINHNQRTTA
+68 ASYFINHNQRATA
-81 FRHPVSGQISPE
+81 FRHPVTGQISQE
-93 NMDFILQ
+93 NVDFILQ
-100 EQPQDA
+100 EQLQGA
-106 RIMSKPAGEQLS
+106 RMMSKPGGEQLS
-118 STTVSEASTT
+118 STTVSEASTA
-128 ITSSNVDTTSAS
+128 ITSSTVDTTSAS
-140 KGSRSSGKVHSFG
+140 KGSRSSGKVHNFG

-191 ADFCLFYYKDSREEL
+191 ADFCLFYYKDSREES

-231 AFKAE
+231 AFKANHTGMRSYIYKQSSVIGSQAE

-263 ALMQNHSDAFIR
+263 ARMQNHSDALIS
-275 PSDKLEKLSILPRQA
+275 PCDKLENFNIMQQQTVS
-290 VPQTNHVN
+290 QTNHIN
-298 HHKTKASESD
+298 HHKTKTADSD
-308 TTQPIIHEVL
+308 GTRPIIHEVL
-318 LEPIYREAEERC
+318 LEPIHRDAEERC
-330 SFHKD
+330 SFHKE
-335 SPVTPVLEN
+335 SPATNMLEH
-344 PIGSTGLEMD
+344 PMGSSTLETD
-354 THTSLPLNLT
+354 THTSLPAN
-364 PTAIF
+364 PTASALP
-369 QQDPVSAS
+369 QSDHMSAS

-392 STLPSSICTRNGLVQ
+392 STLPSSVCTRNGLVS

-418 AAGTYQRAPSVPPAD
+418 AAGTYQRAPAPPPAD
-433 THQQVQRRST
+433 TQKHVQRRSA
-443 LEQVEQWVKV
+443 LEQVEHWVKV
-453 QKAEQKGPP
+453 QKADQKGPP

-472 PPTQHRFTS
+472 PPTQPKYTTM
-481 VDAYQTLPK
+481 DAYQTLPK
-490 TPRQSPTPARL
+490 TPRQSPPPARL

-518 EQGVPGSNT
+518 EQGGPGSNT

-552 APDYPFGPRP
+552 APEYPFGPRP
-562 PSTVPPSSSLPRPS
+562 PSTVPPSSSAPKS
-576 GPPRC
+576 DGPPRC
-581 VSVPPSSEDI
+581 VSVPPSSADI

-596 PPGTSRTLSPT
+596 PPGSSRTLSPT

-624 RSVLDIP
+624 RSVVDIP

-642 LFKASTIE
+642 LFKA
-650 RRSMTP
+650 
-656 SGYITHTVSA
+656 
-666 PSLHGKTPEELT
+666 
-678 LLLIQLRRHQATM
+678 
-691 ASARQHT
+691 
-698 LTQLQQ
+698 
-704 LNGPTEPFHHNH
+704 
-716 LLATT
+716 
-721 TTSSSPLLS
+721 
-730 SGPSPVSQLGHV
+730 
-742 GLAAILG
+742 
-749 PCNTKTDDTYMQ
+749 DDTYMQ
-761 LKKDLEYLDLKI
+761 LKKDLEYLDLK
-773 RALEPLILAV
+773 
-783 HSLLLHCT
+783 
-791 AGPLRPLMN
+791 

-843 SLKDDKDKLESVL
+843 SLKEDKDKLESVL

-864 QFQEQPAHAHKI
+864 QYQEQPAHTHKI

-902 QAWEE
+902 HAWEE
-907 YSRLERS
+907 YSWLEKS
-914 VEQLRTVLQTHM
+914 VEQLREALQAHM
-926 NHSAIPQQEK
+926 NHSATPQQEK
-936 AEMKRELWRI
+936 AELKRELWRI
-946 EDVMAGL
+946 EDVMGGL

-958 NYKIT
+958 NYRIT

-980 PAVPSHCTEVQ
+980 AAVPSHSAEVQ
-991 PPPRSSIPR
+991 PPPRSSIPST
-1000 ILSHTLPH
+1000 LSHTLPH
-1008 STVPKWSQA
+1008 STVPKWA

-1068 RESGQYVING
+1068 RESGQYVVNG
-1078 DSKAD
+1078 DCKAD
-1083 LRSYLSEPELPGMSH
+1083 LRSYLSEPELPALSH
-1098 QNTGSDVD
+1098 HNTGSDVD
-1106 YQYFPGKGLSAS
+1106 YQYFQSKGLSGTS
-1118 SSLNQSNNISSYV
+1118 SRLNQSSSISSYV
-1131 TLRRGPGRAA
+1131 TLRRGLGSSA

-1156 TEASQLPSSQ
+1156 TEAVQLPSSQ
-1166 PRGRMTAEEQLER
+1166 ARGRMSAEEQLER
-1179 MKRHQRSLVRERKRN
+1179 MKRHQKALVRERKRN
-1194 LSQGDRSC
+1194 LSQGERSS
-1202 TGLSTVTT
+1202 TGFSTSTATT
-1210 QHSSSRMTSTSSD
+1210 QRSSSSSRLPSSTSD
-1223 APATRFALDNK
+1223 P
-1234 EFPASEPPLGCVLPN
+1234 PAS
-1249 LVFDWREERLGAE
+1249 VFDWQEERLGAE

-1267 GWNQVR
+1267 GWNQVK
-1273 ERGRIQSDEWVTLT
+1273 ERGRIQSDEWVTVS
-1287 ATHVREV
+1287 ASHIREV

-1306 RECKSVYRNMQL
+1306 REL
-1318 SKPQKVPIPERYI
+1318 SKPQKVPIPERYV
-1331 ESDPDEPVSPEEL
+1331 ESDPEEPLSPEEL
-1344 VERSRRAERIKNL
+1344 EERSRRTERIKNL
-1357 LARSSVQNMQ
+1357 LAKSSVQNIQ
-1367 PSAPLDFSELDSALK
+1367 PSAPLDFSELDSAL
-1382 QQERIMTVSHT
+1382 QRQEKIMNVSHA

-1398 SRKSKLVAGPEWL
+1398 SRKSKLVAAKAAAEH
-1411 ESR
+1411 

>member
-1 MAAPVGRDT
+1 MAAPLGRDT
-10 LPEHWAYGVCEDGR
+10 LPEHWSYGVCGDGR
-24 VFFINDETRATTWL
+24 VFFISDEVQTTTWL
-38 HPSSGEPVN
+38 HPRSGEPVN

-56 PRGWEEGFTDQG
+56 PRGWEEGFTDEG
-68 ASFYINHNQRTTA
+68 GSYFINHNQRTTA

-100 EQPQDA
+100 EQPQGA
-106 RIMSKPAGEQLS
+106 SMMSKSVAEQLS
-118 STTVSEASTT
+118 STTVSEASTAV
-128 ITSSNVDTTSAS
+128 TSSTVDTTAAS
-140 KGSRSSGKVHSFG
+140 KGSRKVHSFG

-191 ADFCLFYYKDSREEL
+191 ADFCLFYYKDSREEA

-231 AFKAE
+231 AFKASHTGMRSYIYKQSSVIGSQAE

-263 ALMQNHSDAFIR
+263 TLMQNHGNTLIR
-275 PSDKLEKLSILPRQA
+275 PSDRFETFHMLQQQA

-298 HHKTKASESD
+298 HHKTSDSEFMR
-308 TTQPIIHEVL
+308 PIVHEVL
-318 LEPIYREAEERC
+318 LEPIHRDLDDRC

-335 SPVTPVLEN
+335 SPDTPMLEH
-344 PIGSTGLEMD
+344 PIGSTALEMD
-354 THTSLPLNLT
+354 THMSLPSNPAPSALPQL
-364 PTAIF
+364 
-369 QQDPVSAS
+369 DHVSAS

-392 STLPSSICTRNGLVQ
+392 STLPSSVCTRNGLVS

-418 AAGTYQRAPSVPPAD
+418 AAGTYQRAPAPQPAAD
-433 THQQVQRRST
+433 TQKQVHRRST

-453 QKAEQKGPP
+453 QKAEHKGPP

-472 PPTQHRFTS
+472 PPTQHKFTTI
-481 VDAYQTLPK
+481 DAYQTLPK
-490 TPRQSPTPARL
+490 TPRQSPTPARF

-518 EQGVPGSNT
+518 DPGPNT

-562 PSTVPPSSSLPRPS
+562 PSTVPATSSAPRS
-576 GPPRC
+576 EGAPRC
-581 VSVPPSSEDI
+581 VSVPPSSADI

-596 PPGTSRTLSPT
+596 PPGSSRTLSPT
-607 RRPHTPA
+607 KRPHTPA

-624 RSVLDIP
+624 RSVVDIP
-631 FTVSPRRTKSQ
+631 FAVSPRRTKSQ
-642 LFKASTIE
+642 MLKAATIE
-650 RRSMTP
+650 RRSMPP

-666 PSLHGKTPEELT
+666 PSLHGKT
-678 LLLIQLRRHQATM
+678 
-691 ASARQHT
+691 S
-698 LTQLQQ
+698 
-704 LNGPTEPFHHNH
+704 
-716 LLATT
+716 
-721 TTSSSPLLS
+721 
-730 SGPSPVSQLGHV
+730 
-742 GLAAILG
+742 
-749 PCNTKTDDTYMQ
+749 DDTYML
-761 LKKDLEYLDLKI
+761 LKKDLEYLDLK
-773 RALEPLILAV
+773 
-783 HSLLLHCT
+783 
-791 AGPLRPLMN
+791 

-843 SLKDDKDKLESVL
+843 SLKEDKDKLESVL

-864 QFQEQPAHAHKI
+864 QYQEQPAHAHKI
-876 AYQQRLLQEDLVT
+876 AYQQRLLQEDLVS

-902 QAWEE
+902 LAWED

-914 VEQLRTVLQTHM
+914 VEQLRTALQAHM
-926 NHSAIPQQEK
+926 NHGATPQEK

-946 EDVMAGL
+946 EDVMGGL
-953 SASKA
+953 SSSKA

-980 PAVPSHCTEVQ
+980 PAVPSLSMEVQ
-991 PPPRSSIPR
+991 PPPRSSIPSIR
-1000 ILSHTLPH
+1000 SHTLPH
-1008 STVPKWSQA
+1008 STVPKWA
-1017 EDSAPPRPPLPRL
+1017 EDAAPPRPPLPRL

-1068 RESGQYVING
+1068 RESGQYVVNG
-1078 DSKAD
+1078 DCKTD
-1083 LRSYLSEPELPGMSH
+1083 LRSYVSEPELPGLSH
-1098 QNTGSDVD
+1098 HSTGSDVD
-1106 YQYFPGKGLSAS
+1106 YQYFQGQGLSGPS
-1118 SSLNQSNNISSYV
+1118 SRLNQSNSIASYV
-1131 TLRRGPGRAA
+1131 TLRRGPGSSAP
-1141 ARERP
+1141 RERP

-1156 TEASQLPSSQ
+1156 TEALPLPSSQ

-1179 MKRHQRSLVRERKRN
+1179 MKRHQKALVRERKRN
-1194 LSQGDRSC
+1194 LSQGERSC
-1202 TGLSTVTT
+1202 TGLSASTVTT
-1210 QHSSSRMTSTSSD
+1210 QRSSSSSRLPSST
-1223 APATRFALDNK
+1223 
-1234 EFPASEPPLGCVLPN
+1234 SEPPAS
-1249 LVFDWREERLGAE
+1249 VFDWEEERLAAE

-1267 GWNQVR
+1267 GWSQMR
-1273 ERGRIQSDEWVTLT
+1273 ERGRIQSDEWVTVT
-1287 ATHVREV
+1287 TTTTHIREA

-1306 RECKSVYRNMQL
+1306 REL
-1318 SKPQKVPIPERYI
+1318 SKPRKVPIPERYV
-1331 ESDPDEPVSPEEL
+1331 ESDPDEPLSPEEL
-1344 VERSRRAERIKNL
+1344 EERSRRAERIKNL
-1357 LARSSVQNMQ
+1357 LAKSSFQNIQ
-1367 PSAPLDFSELDSALK
+1367 PSASLDFGELDSALQ
-1382 QQERIMTVSHT
+1382 QQERIMNVSHA

-1398 SRKSKLVAGPEWL
+1398 SRKSKLVAGIEWL

>member
-24 VFFINDETRATTWL
+24 VFFINDETRATTWI
-38 HPSSGEPVN
+38 HPRSAEPVN

-56 PRGWEEGFTDQG
+56 PRGWEEGFTDEG
-68 ASFYINHNQRTTA
+68 ASFFINHNQRTTA
-81 FRHPVSGQISPE
+81 FRHPVTGQISPE

-100 EQPQDA
+100 EQPQGA
-106 RIMSKPAGEQLS
+106 RMMSKPTGEQLS

-128 ITSSNVDTTSAS
+128 ITSSTVDNTSGS
-140 KGSRSSGKVHSFG
+140 KGSRASGKVHSFG

-191 ADFCLFYYKDSREEL
+191 ADFCLFYYKDSREES

-215 YVISPV
+215 YVISSV

-231 AFKAE
+231 AFKASHTGMRSYIYKQSSVIGSQAE

-248 TQEDMNTWLRAMNQA
+248 TQEDMNTWLMAMNQA
-263 ALMQNHSDAFIR
+263 AVMQNHSDAFIR

-308 TTQPIIHEVL
+308 TYQPIIHEVL
-318 LEPIYREAEERC
+318 LEPIYREAEEFC

-335 SPVTPVLEN
+335 SPATPVLEN
-344 PIGSTGLEMD
+344 PIGITGLEMD
-354 THTSLPLNLT
+354 THTSLPSNLT
-364 PTAIF
+364 PTALL

-433 THQQVQRRST
+433 AHQHVHRRNT

-472 PPTQHRFTS
+472 PPTQHKFTFL
-481 VDAYQTLPK
+481 DTYQTLPK

-518 EQGVPGSNT
+518 EQGIPGSNT

-546 APLYTP
+546 APIYTP

-562 PSTVPPSSSLPRPS
+562 PSTVPPTSSLPRS
-576 GPPRC
+576 EGHPRC
-581 VSVPPSSEDI
+581 VSVPPSSADI

-614 ERVTVRPVGD
+614 DRVTVRPVGE
-624 RSVLDIP
+624 RSVVDIP
-631 FTVSPRRTKSQ
+631 FTVSPRRSKSQ

-650 RRSMTP
+650 RRSMP
-656 SGYITHTVSA
+656 SSGYITHTVSA

-678 LLLIQLRRHQATM
+678 LLLIQLRRHQAKM

-698 LTQLQQ
+698 LTQLQR
-704 LNGPTEPFHHNH
+704 LNGPTDPFHHNH

-742 GLAAILG
+742 GLSAILG
-749 PCNTKTDDTYMQ
+749 PCSTKIDDTYMQ
-761 LKKDLEYLDLKI
+761 LKKDLEYLDLK
-773 RALEPLILAV
+773 
-783 HSLLLHCT
+783 
-791 AGPLRPLMN
+791 

-856 DVSHQQME
+856 DMSHQQME
-864 QFQEQPAHAHKI
+864 QFQEQPAHTHKI

-907 YSRLERS
+907 YSRLESS
-914 VEQLRTVLQTHM
+914 VEQLRMVLQTHM
-926 NHSAIPQQEK
+926 NHSATPQQEK

-1008 STVPKWSQA
+1008 STVPKWA
-1017 EDSAPPRPPLPRL
+1017 DDSAPPRPPLPRL

-1046 ASVIRHTSV
+1046 SSVIRHTSV

-1068 RESGQYVING
+1068 RESGQYVVNG
-1078 DSKAD
+1078 DCKAD

-1098 QNTGSDVD
+1098 HNTGSDAD
-1106 YQYFPGKGLSAS
+1106 YQYFPGTGLSGS
-1118 SSLNQSNNISSYV
+1118 SSHLNQSNSISSYV
-1131 TLRRGPGRAA
+1131 TLRRGPGSSA

-1156 TEASQLPSSQ
+1156 TEASQLASSQ

-1179 MKRHQRSLVRERKRN
+1179 MKRHQKALVRERKRN

-1202 TGLSTVTT
+1202 TGLSTSAVTT
-1210 QHSSSRMTSTSSD
+1210 QHSSSRMPSTSSD
-1223 APATRFALDNK
+1223 APAT
-1234 EFPASEPPLGCVLPN
+1234 
-1249 LVFDWREERLGAE
+1249 VFDWREERLGAE

-1273 ERGRIQSDEWVTLT
+1273 ERGRFQSDEWVTLT
-1287 ATHVREV
+1287 AAHIREV
-1294 DVEPLDYDLDIS
+1294 DVEPFDYDLDIS
-1306 RECKSVYRNMQL
+1306 REL

-1344 VERSRRAERIKNL
+1344 EERSRRAERIKNL
-1357 LARSSVQNMQ
+1357 VARSSVHNMQ

-1382 QQERIMTVSHT
+1382 QQERIMNVSQT

-1398 SRKSKLVAGPEWL
+1398 SRKSKLVAAKAAAEH
-1411 ESR
+1411 

>member
-1 MAAPVGRDT
+1 MAAPLGRDT
-10 LPEHWAYGVCEDGR
+10 LPEHWSYGVCTDGR
-24 VFFINDETRATTWL
+24 VFFISDESRNTTWL
-38 HPSSGEPVN
+38 HPRSGEPVN

-56 PRGWEEGFTDQG
+56 PRGWEEGFTDEG
-68 ASFYINHNQRTTA
+68 ASYFINHNQKTTT
-81 FRHPVSGQISPE
+81 FRHPVTGQISPE

-100 EQPQDA
+100 EQPQGA
-106 RIMSKPAGEQLS
+106 SMMSKPEQLS
-118 STTVSEASTT
+118 STTVSEASTA
-128 ITSSNVDTTSAS
+128 ITSSTVDTTTAS
-140 KGSRSSGKVHSFG
+140 KGSRSSGRLHSFG

-191 ADFCLFYYKDSREEL
+191 ADFCLFYYKDSREES

-215 YVISPV
+215 YVISAV
-221 GPEDHISRKY
+221 GPEDHISRKF
-231 AFKAE
+231 AFKASHTGMRSYIYKQSSVIGSQAE
-236 HTGMR
+236 HSGMR

-263 ALMQNHSDAFIR
+263 TLMENHTHTLIR
-275 PSDKLEKLSILPRQA
+275 PSDKLETFNMLQQQA
-290 VPQTNHVN
+290 VPQSNHIN
-298 HHKTKASESD
+298 HHKTSD
-308 TTQPIIHEVL
+308 CDAMKPIIHEVL
-318 LEPIYREAEERC
+318 LEPIHHDTDERC

-335 SPVTPVLEN
+335 SPATATLER
-344 PIGSTGLEMD
+344 PIGSTTLEMD
-354 THTSLPLNLT
+354 THTSLPSNPASSALPQL
-364 PTAIF
+364 
-369 QQDPVSAS
+369 DHVSAS

-392 STLPSSICTRNGLVQ
+392 STLPSSVCTRNGLMS

-418 AAGTYQRAPSVPPAD
+418 AAGTYQRAPAPPPAD
-433 THQQVQRRST
+433 THKQVHRRSA

-453 QKAEQKGPP
+453 QKTEHKGPS

-472 PPTQHRFTS
+472 PPTQHKFTS

-518 EQGVPGSNT
+518 DPGPNT

-562 PSTVPPSSSLPRPS
+562 QSTVPPSSSLTRS
-576 GPPRC
+576 EGASRC
-581 VSVPPSSEDI
+581 VSVPPSAADI

-596 PPGTSRTLSPT
+596 PPGSSRTLSPT

-614 ERVTVRPVGD
+614 ERVTVRPVDD
-624 RSVLDIP
+624 RSVMDMP
-631 FTVSPRRTKSQ
+631 FTMSPRRTKSQ
-642 LFKASTIE
+642 LLKAATIE
-650 RRSMTP
+650 RRSMP
-656 SGYITHTVSA
+656 ASGYITHTVSA

-678 LLLIQLRRHQATM
+678 LLLIQLRRHQAKM
-691 ASARQHT
+691 ASARQHAIS
-698 LTQLQQ
+698 QLQR
-704 LNGPTEPFHHNH
+704 LNGPTDAYQHNH
-716 LLATT
+716 FLTTT
-721 TTSSSPLLS
+721 TTSTSPLLS
-730 SGPSPVSQLGHV
+730 SGPSPVSHLRHV
-742 GLAAILG
+742 GVSTPLG
-749 PCNTKTDDTYMQ
+749 PCSTQADDTYMQ
-761 LKKDLEYLDLKI
+761 LKKDLEYLDLK
-773 RALEPLILAV
+773 
-783 HSLLLHCT
+783 
-791 AGPLRPLMN
+791 

-805 TLKES
+805 TLKDS

-843 SLKDDKDKLESVL
+843 SLKEDKDKLESVL

-864 QFQEQPAHAHKI
+864 QYQEQPAHVHKI

-907 YSRLERS
+907 YIQLERS
-914 VEQLRTVLQTHM
+914 VEQLRTALQAHM
-926 NHSAIPQQEK
+926 NHSATPQQEK

-946 EDVMAGL
+946 EDVIGGL

-974 VPSVSD
+974 VPSVSEL
-980 PAVPSHCTEVQ
+980 AVPCLSTEVQ
-991 PPPRSSIPR
+991 PPPRSSVPS
-1000 ILSHTLPH
+1000 ILSQTLPH
-1008 STVPKWSQA
+1008 SSVPNWA
-1017 EDSAPPRPPLPRL
+1017 EDTAPPRPPLPRL

-1078 DSKAD
+1078 DCKTD
-1083 LRSYLSEPELPGMSH
+1083 LRSYLSEPELPGLSH
-1098 QNTGSDVD
+1098 HSITTDAE
-1106 YQYFPGKGLSAS
+1106 YQYFQSKGPTSR
-1118 SSLNQSNNISSYV
+1118 LNQSNSIVSYV
-1131 TLRRGPGRAA
+1131 TLRRGPGSSASK
-1141 ARERP
+1141 ERP

-1156 TEASQLPSSQ
+1156 TEAPQLPSIQ

-1179 MKRHQRSLVRERKRN
+1179 MKRHQKALVRERKRN
-1194 LSQGDRSC
+1194 LSQGERSC
-1202 TGLSTVTT
+1202 TGLSTSTVST
-1210 QHSSSRMTSTSSD
+1210 QRSSSSSRLPSSTSD
-1223 APATRFALDNK
+1223 APA
-1234 EFPASEPPLGCVLPN
+1234 S
-1249 LVFDWREERLGAE
+1249 VFDWQEERAAAE

-1267 GWNQVR
+1267 GWSHAK
-1273 ERGRIQSDEWVTLT
+1273 ERRRIQSDEWVTVT
-1287 ATHVREV
+1287 ATTTRIREV

-1306 RECKSVYRNMQL
+1306 REL
-1318 SKPQKVPIPERYI
+1318 SKPRKVPIPERYV
-1331 ESDPDEPVSPEEL
+1331 ESDPDEPLSPEEL
-1344 VERSRRAERIKNL
+1344 EERSRRAQRIKNL
-1357 LARSSVQNMQ
+1357 LAKSSFQNIQ
-1367 PSAPLDFSELDSALK
+1367 PSALLDFSELDSALQ
-1382 QQERIMTVSHT
+1382 QQERIMDVSQA

-1398 SRKSKLVAGPEWL
+1398 SRKSKQVAAKAKAAEL
-1411 ESR
+1411 